1 MKTLITGGA
10 GFIGSNLA
18 EELLRARGFASR
30 RAGQEVAV
38 VDDLSTGSLKNI
50 ERIRQE
56 TGFIFV
62 RDNVRNASTMTA
74 LIERSDV
81 VIHLAAAVGV
91 KLTVDEPVHTIETN
105 VHGTEVVL
113 DIANKFG
120 KKVLLASSSDVYG
133 KSNAVPFRED
143 DDSVLG
149 STRFSRWAYACSK
162 AIDEFLGLAYFEQY
176 GLEVIVIRF
185 FNTIGPR
192 QTGKYG
198 MVVPRFINWALRDEP
213 LLIYGT
219 GQQSRCFSHVG
230 DVVEGIVGL
239 MNCSEA
245 AGKVYNLGSTEEIT
259 IESLADKI
267 IEMTGSKSEKRF
279 ISYEEAYNK
288 PSDDMMRR
296 VPCVERIREATGWEP
311 KTTLDEALRII
322 IDEFKRSM

>member
-1 MKTLITGGA
+1 LKTLITGGA

-18 EELLRARGFASR
+18 EELLRA
-30 RAGQEVAV
+30 GQEVAV
-38 VDDLSTGSLKNI
+38 VDDLSTGSLKNV
-50 ERIRQE
+50 ERIRQKK
-56 TGFIFV
+56 GFTFV
-62 RDNVRNASTMTA
+62 RDNVRNASTMTT
-74 LIERSDV
+74 LIEQSDV

-91 KLTVDEPVHTIETN
+91 NLTVDEPVRTIETN

-120 KKVLLASSSDVYG
+120 KKVLIASSSDVYG

-213 LLIYGT
+213 LLVYGT
-219 GQQSRCFSHVG
+219 GQQSRCFSYVG
-230 DVVEGIVGL
+230 DIVEGVVGL
-239 MNCSEA
+239 IDCSGA
-245 AGKVYNLGSTEEIT
+245 AGRVYNLGSTEEIT
-259 IESLADKI
+259 IESLADKVI
-267 IEMTGSKSEKRF
+267 AMTGSKSKKRF
-279 ISYEEAYNK
+279 ISYEEAFNK

-296 VPCVERIREATGWEP
+296 VPCVERIKETTGWVP
-311 KTTLDEALRII
+311 KTTLEEALQII
-322 IDEFKRSM
+322 IDEFKKSM